1 MSGRHRPAGARARR
15 SLRTP
20 VAVLGV
26 AGLVAL
32 TAIAVQTVAA
42 DADGCSTG
50 GIRLS
55 VAADPAI
62 APALRDIAA
71 RWTESTP
78 QISGG
83 CIRVEIAER
92 APADMASSLGTRAGG
107 PIDVAADPAP
117 TPSESDIPAVWI
129 PDSVFWLSRV
139 QSVDKNAFDI
149 DTPSIAASPVV
160 LGVSEADAA
169 KLGGDGGARLTPDA
183 LRPLLT
189 PAHADEAPALR
200 LGIAEPRRDTA
211 SLVGALVLHE
221 ALVKSQSDLKNLVG
235 AFRQIGRPAADPAA
249 LLKSFGQGVNAAP
262 LSEQAVARHDAG
274 NPAAPIAAVPIVSA
288 PALDFP
294 YAILNGKPRN
304 VFQAAVRFRAAL
316 IGGNYADVLAKH
328 GLRTA
333 DGVAGKGFPTGH
345 GVTSAPAEIKPL
357 NEVEQLRAVLGVWV
371 AAKTAS
377 RVLALVDVTQS
388 MGSTMTGPNGNTE
401 VRLNV
406 LRRASTDGLKLFT
419 NDSRLGMWAYAAGLD
434 GPKDDREV
442 VPIGPLN
449 QTQRDRITAAINGA
463 QPVPTNTCAL
473 FETLLDA
480 YKVMKQGYEPKLS
493 NTIVVFTDGKS
504 NKPGGLGLKQTQEQ
518 LESLTDITRPIRVIL
533 LGVGPDVDMQQ
544 LEALAL
550 TTGGHAFEVRDPA
563 EIGSIFLQALLR

>member
-1 MSGRHRPAGARARR
+1 
-15 SLRTP
+15 
-20 VAVLGV
+20 VLGV

-32 TAIAVQTVAA
+32 TAIAVQTMAA
-42 DADGCSTG
+42 DANGCSTG
-50 GIRLS
+50 GIRLG
-55 VAADPAI
+55 VATDPAI
-62 APALRDIAA
+62 APALREIAA
-71 RWTESTP
+71 RWNESTP
-78 QISGG
+78 QINGS

-92 APADMASSLGTRAGG
+92 APADMASSLATRAGG
-107 PIDVAADPAP
+107 PMDVAADPAP
-117 TPSESDIPAVWI
+117 TPSESSIPAVWI
-129 PDSVFWLSRV
+129 PDSVFWLTRV
-139 QSVDKNAFDI
+139 QGVDKNAFDI
-149 DTPSIAASPVV
+149 DTPSIASSPVV

-169 KLGGDGGARLTPDA
+169 KLAGGGGRLTPDA
-183 LRPLLT
+183 LKPLLT
-189 PAHADEAPALR
+189 QARADEAPALR

-211 SLVGALVLHE
+211 SLVGALVLHD
-221 ALVKSQSDLKNLVG
+221 ALVKRQSDLKNLVG
-235 AFRQIGRPAADPAA
+235 AFRQIGGPAPDTAS
-249 LLKSFGQGVNAAP
+249 LLKAFGRGINAAP
-262 LSEQAVARHDAG
+262 MSEQAVARYDAG
-274 NPAAPIAAVPIVSA
+274 APAAPIAALPIESA

-316 IGGNYADVLAKH
+316 IGGSYADILAKY

-333 DGVAGKGFPTGH
+333 DGLAGKGFPTGH
-345 GVTSAPAEIKPL
+345 GVTSAPSEIKPL

-377 RVLALVDVTQS
+377 RVLALVDVTSS
-388 MGSTMTGPNGNTE
+388 MGDTMTGPNGNTE
-401 VRLNV
+401 VRLDV

-419 NDSRLGMWAYAAGLD
+419 NDSQLGMWAYAAGLNA
-434 GPKDDREV
+434 PKDYREV
-442 VPIGPLN
+442 VPIGTLN
-449 QTQRDRITAAINGA
+449 QAQRDRILAAVNGA

-480 YKVMKQGYEPKLS
+480 YKVMKAGYDTKLS

-504 NKPGGLGLKQTQEQ
+504 NKPGGLALKQTQEQ
-518 LESLTDITRPIRVIL
+518 LEALTDITRPIRVIL
-533 LGVGPDVDMQQ
+533 LGVGPDVDMKQ

>member
-1 MSGRHRPAGARARR
+1 VSGRHRPAGAPARR

-20 VAVLGV
+20 IAVLGV

-32 TAIAVQTVAA
+32 TAIAVQTMAA
-42 DADGCSTG
+42 DANGCSTG
-50 GIRLS
+50 GIRLG
-55 VAADPAI
+55 VATDPAI
-62 APALRDIAA
+62 APALREIAA
-71 RWTESTP
+71 RWNESTP
-78 QISGG
+78 QINGS

-92 APADMASSLGTRAGG
+92 APADMASSLATRAGG
-107 PIDVAADPAP
+107 PMDVAADPAP
-117 TPSESDIPAVWI
+117 TPSESSIPAVWI
-129 PDSVFWLSRV
+129 PDSVFWLTRV
-139 QSVDKNAFDI
+139 QGVDKNAFDI
-149 DTPSIAASPVV
+149 DTPSIASSPVV

-169 KLGGDGGARLTPDA
+169 KLAGGGGRLTPDA
-183 LRPLLT
+183 LKPLLT
-189 PAHADEAPALR
+189 QARADEAPALR

-211 SLVGALVLHE
+211 SLVGALVLHD
-221 ALVKSQSDLKNLVG
+221 ALVKRQSDLKNLVG
-235 AFRQIGRPAADPAA
+235 AFRQIGGPAPDTAS
-249 LLKSFGQGVNAAP
+249 LLKAFGRGINAAP
-262 LSEQAVARHDAG
+262 MSEQAVARYDAG
-274 NPAAPIAAVPIVSA
+274 APAAPIAALPIESA

-316 IGGNYADVLAKH
+316 IGGSYADILAKY

-333 DGVAGKGFPTGH
+333 DGLAGKGFPTGH
-345 GVTSAPAEIKPL
+345 GVTSAPSEIKPL

-377 RVLALVDVTQS
+377 RVLALVDVTSS
-388 MGSTMTGPNGNTE
+388 MGDTMTGPNGNTE
-401 VRLNV
+401 VRLDV

-419 NDSRLGMWAYAAGLD
+419 NDSQLGMWAYAAGLNA
-434 GPKDDREV
+434 PKDYREV
-442 VPIGPLN
+442 VPIGTLN
-449 QTQRDRITAAINGA
+449 QAQRDRILAAVNGA

-480 YKVMKQGYEPKLS
+480 YKVMKAGYDTKLS

-504 NKPGGLGLKQTQEQ
+504 NKPGGLALKQTQEQ
-518 LESLTDITRPIRVIL
+518 LEALTDITRPIRVIL
-533 LGVGPDVDMQQ
+533 LGVGPDVDMKQ

>member
-1 MSGRHRPAGARARR
+1 MSGRHRPAGAPARR

-20 VAVLGV
+20 IAVLGV

-32 TAIAVQTVAA
+32 TAIAVQTMAA
-42 DADGCSTG
+42 DANGCSTG
-50 GIRLS
+50 GIRLG
-55 VAADPAI
+55 VATDPAI
-62 APALRDIAA
+62 APALREIAA
-71 RWTESTP
+71 RWNESTP
-78 QISGG
+78 QINGS

-92 APADMASSLGTRAGG
+92 APADMASSLATRAGG
-107 PIDVAADPAP
+107 PMDVAADPAP
-117 TPSESDIPAVWI
+117 TPSESSIPAVWI
-129 PDSVFWLSRV
+129 PDSVFWLTRV
-139 QSVDKNAFDI
+139 QGVDKNAFDI
-149 DTPSIAASPVV
+149 DTPSIASSPVV

-169 KLGGDGGARLTPDA
+169 KLAGGGGRLTPDA
-183 LRPLLT
+183 LKPLLT
-189 PAHADEAPALR
+189 QARADEAPALR

-211 SLVGALVLHE
+211 SLVGALVLHD
-221 ALVKSQSDLKNLVG
+221 ALVKRQSDLKNLVG
-235 AFRQIGRPAADPAA
+235 AFRQIGGPAPDTAS
-249 LLKSFGQGVNAAP
+249 LLKAFGRGINAAP
-262 LSEQAVARHDAG
+262 MSEQAVARYDAG
-274 NPAAPIAAVPIVSA
+274 APAAPIAALPIESA

-316 IGGNYADVLAKH
+316 IGGSYADILAKY

-333 DGVAGKGFPTGH
+333 DGLAGKGFPTGH
-345 GVTSAPAEIKPL
+345 GVTSAPSEIKPL

-377 RVLALVDVTQS
+377 RVLALVDVTSS
-388 MGSTMTGPNGNTE
+388 MGDTMTGPNGNTE
-401 VRLNV
+401 VRLDV

-419 NDSRLGMWAYAAGLD
+419 NDSQLGMWAYAAGLNA
-434 GPKDDREV
+434 PKDYREV
-442 VPIGPLN
+442 VPIGTLN
-449 QTQRDRITAAINGA
+449 QAQRDRILAAVNGA

-480 YKVMKQGYEPKLS
+480 YKVMKAGYDTKLS

-504 NKPGGLGLKQTQEQ
+504 NKPGGLALKQTQEQ
-518 LESLTDITRPIRVIL
+518 LEALTDITRPIRVIL
-533 LGVGPDVDMQQ
+533 LGVGPDVDMKQ